1 MTLLSDQADD
11 IRALVE
17 SADPGAVW
25 AVGDAEGVHAGSDP
39 AGADS
44 AGSDSADADSVSRS
58 AGDTSAGGTSPA
70 GTGAGGAGFDVGGL
84 TAVLALWPV
93 VGSLVDE
100 GAIHLHTPLTAY
112 GDAAA
117 AGAPA
122 GTTAHHLLTR
132 PGGTALL
139 TRLAEHV
146 CGSPLAEL
154 AATRVWHPLDMAG
167 TRFADGTLRAPLADL
182 VRFLRRLLAP
192 ADPDGSPDTARGIT
206 RAWTSE
212 SLRIRTGELT
222 PARGLL
228 WHPAPHGAWA
238 HHAPQDGGPA
248 LWVSP
253 RHGRWAVLLPTG
265 GHSPLRTAFREAV
278 FAPTPPR

>member
-39 AGADS
+39 AGTDT
-44 AGSDSADADSVSRS
+44 GDAP
-58 AGDTSAGGTSPA
+58 GTV
-70 GTGAGGAGFDVGGL
+70 FDVGGL
-84 TAVLALWPV
+84 AAVLALWPV

-100 GAIHLHTPLTAY
+100 GALHLHTPLAVY
-112 GDAAA
+112 GDEAAG
-117 AGAPA
+117 GAPA

-132 PGGTALL
+132 PGGTAAL

-146 CGSPLAEL
+146 CGSPLADL
-154 AATRVWHPLDMAG
+154 AVTRVWHPLGMAG

-182 VRFLRRLLAP
+182 VRFLRHLLAP
-192 ADPDGSPDTARGIT
+192 VDGAGPTGTDHGIT
-206 RAWTSE
+206 RAWTAE

-228 WHPAPHGAWA
+228 WHPAPHGVWT

-253 RHGRWAVLLPTG
+253 RHGRWAVLLPAG
-265 GHSPLRTAFREAV
+265 ARGPLRTAFREAV
-278 FAPTPPR
+278 FAPTAAR